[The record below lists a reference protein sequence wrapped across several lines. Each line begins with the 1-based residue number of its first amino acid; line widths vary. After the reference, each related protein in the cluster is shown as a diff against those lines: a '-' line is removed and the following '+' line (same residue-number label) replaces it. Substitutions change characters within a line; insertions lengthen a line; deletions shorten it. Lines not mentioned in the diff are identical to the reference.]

1 MTGAVVSI
9 AQQKGGSGK
18 TTLAIQLGVAWWTLG
33 KRVAMLDIDP
43 QASLFTWFSLRRRKL
58 GDDEGGLMVQGLSGW
73 RLGGEVGRLRREF
86 DLVLID
92 NPPHAETDA
101 RSALRA
107 ADLALCCP
115 ASRTRSTSGR
125 RKPRSSSPR
134 RPAPKPFWCSTGSPR
149 AASRRR
155 RSAPRSSSSAGR
167 WRPPASATDRRSRPR
182 SQPGRGSPRARPG
195 ALPPRRSGRSPRR
208 YWAGWVADRSNCGRP
223 PSCYNCVALSARD
236 PSRRW
241 PMDPYQSRGGAAA
254 ISASRQAPSSAAS

>member
-58 GDDEGGLMVQGLSGW
+58 GDDQGGLMVQGLSGW

-107 ADLALCCP
+107 ADLALLPCQPNALDLWASKTTLELAQAAGTEALLVLNRVP
-115 ASRTRSTSGR
+115 ARGLAAGAIRAEIEQQRWPLATASLGNRQ
-125 RKPRSSSPR
+125 
-134 RPAPKPFWCSTGSPR
+134 AF
-149 AASRRR
+149 AASIAAGQGVAET
-155 RSAPRSSSSAGR
+155 APRSAATEEIKALADEVLGR
-167 WRPPASATDRRSRPR
+167 L
-182 SQPGRGSPRARPG
+182 AR
-195 ALPPRRSGRSPRR
+195 
-208 YWAGWVADRSNCGRP
+208 
-223 PSCYNCVALSARD
+223 
-236 PSRRW
+236 
-241 PMDPYQSRGGAAA
+241 
-254 ISASRQAPSSAAS
+254 